1 MATLSLIFLIGA
13 ILLGIWR
20 KVNIGLVSFGLSL
33 VLGLLSGTKVKTIQ
47 AGFPTGLFVTLLGVM
62 MLFSIAQENKTME
75 LLARRVVALAGKR
88 TYLIP
93 IIVYIFSV
101 VLAAVGP
108 GTVPV
113 MGIMAVFTCSL
124 AAEMK
129 ISPVLLS
136 ATSVLGAAG
145 GGLTPIAPTGILG
158 LSLASEQGIT
168 GIEFPYALN
177 MLIAMTI
184 YFIVIYIVL
193 GGYKMKSNV
202 DVSTVMEKV
211 QFNREQI
218 ITLVG
223 MAVLV
228 VCVIGLRYD
237 VGLTSFTISM
247 VLLLLK
253 VANEK
258 KAISN
263 IPWSTLVMIAGINM
277 LMAMVINL
285 GGIDLLATG
294 LSKLMT
300 PVTAPGVLGLT
311 AGIMSWFSSTSG
323 VVMPTLIP
331 TVTGI
336 IENVGGGVSALA
348 LLSAITNTASAAG
361 MSPISTGGSMGLA
374 AYSSIAKPTEEE
386 QSKLFMQLFA
396 VSIGGVIVLAIVA
409 LTGIYTLFA

>member
-1 MATLSLIFLIGA
+1 
-13 ILLGIWR
+13 
-20 KVNIGLVSFGLSL
+20 
-33 VLGLLSGTKVKTIQ
+33 VKTIQ

-211 QFNREQI
+211 QFNGEQI

-348 LLSAITNTASAAG
+348 LLSAITNTASAA
-361 MSPISTGGSMGLA
+361 A
-374 AYSSIAKPTEEE
+374 
-386 QSKLFMQLFA
+386 
-396 VSIGGVIVLAIVA
+396 
-409 LTGIYTLFA
+409 

>member
-13 ILLGIWR
+13 ILLGILR

-33 VLGLLSGTKVKTIQ
+33 VLGLMSGAKAKTIQ

-93 IIVYIFSV
+93 IIVYVFSV

-158 LSLASEQGIT
+158 LSLAADQGIT

-184 YFIVIYIVL
+184 YFIVIYFVL

-202 DVSTVMEKV
+202 DVGNMVEKV
-211 QFNREQI
+211 KFNREQI
-218 ITLVG
+218 ITLIG

-228 VCVIGLRYD
+228 TCVIGLRYD

-247 VLLLLK
+247 VLLLLR

-263 IPWSTLVMIAGINM
+263 IPWSTLMMIAGINM
-277 LMAMVINL
+277 LMAMVIGL
-285 GGIDLLATG
+285 GGIDLLASG
-294 LSKLMT
+294 LAKLMT
-300 PVTAPGVLGLT
+300 PATAPGVLGLT

-386 QSKLFMQLFA
+386 QSKLFIQLFA
-396 VSIGGVIVLAIVA
+396 VSIGGVAVLAIVA
-409 LTGIYTLFA
+409 LTGLYTLFA

>member
-1 MATLSLIFLIGA
+1 MATLSLVFLIGA
-13 ILLGIWR
+13 ILLGILR

-33 VLGLLSGTKVKTIQ
+33 VLGLMSGAKAKTIQ

-93 IIVYIFSV
+93 IIVYVFSA

-158 LSLASEQGIT
+158 LSLAADQGIT

-184 YFIVIYIVL
+184 YFIVIYFVL

-202 DVSTVMEKV
+202 DVGTMVEKV
-211 QFNREQI
+211 KFNREQI
-218 ITLVG
+218 ITLIG

-228 VCVIGLRYD
+228 TCVIGLRYD

-247 VLLLLK
+247 VLLLLR

-263 IPWSTLVMIAGINM
+263 IPWSTLMMIAGINM
-277 LMAMVINL
+277 LMAMVIGL
-285 GGIDLLATG
+285 GGIDLLASG
-294 LSKLMT
+294 LAKLMT
-300 PVTAPGVLGLT
+300 PATAPGVLGLT

-386 QSKLFMQLFA
+386 QSKLFIELFA
-396 VSIGGVIVLAIVA
+396 VSIGGVAVLAIVA
-409 LTGIYTLFA
+409 LTGLYTLFA

>member
-1 MATLSLIFLIGA
+1 MATLSLVFLIGA
-13 ILLGIWR
+13 ILLGILR

-33 VLGLLSGTKVKTIQ
+33 VLGLMSGATAKTIQ

-93 IIVYIFSV
+93 IIVYVFSV

-158 LSLASEQGIT
+158 LSLAADQGIT

-184 YFIVIYIVL
+184 YFIVIYFVL

-202 DVSTVMEKV
+202 DVGTMVEKV
-211 QFNREQI
+211 KFNREQI
-218 ITLVG
+218 ITLIG

-228 VCVIGLRYD
+228 ICVIGLRYD

-247 VLLLLK
+247 VLLLLR

-263 IPWSTLVMIAGINM
+263 IPWSTLMMIAGINM
-277 LMAMVINL
+277 LMAMVIGL
-285 GGIDLLATG
+285 GGIDLLASG
-294 LSKLMT
+294 LATLMT

-386 QSKLFMQLFA
+386 QSKLFIQLFT
-396 VSIGGVIVLAIVA
+396 VSIGGVAVLAIVA
-409 LTGIYTLFA
+409 LTGVYTLFA